1 MATPYGGN
9 NGHDDHDGAADDG
22 DQAEGNNNVTG
33 DGSEDEYPHHY
44 SAPIYTG

>member
-9 NGHDDHDGAADDG
+9 NGHDGTADEG

-33 DGSEDEYPHHY
+33 DSSEDK
-44 SAPIYTG
+44 